1 MATPNVLREH
11 IYYQGGVP
19 VFIKQRL
26 KEGSQKFVPHWRV
39 EDGDAEL
46 WQNIAPVDFKKLPYV
61 APGGDPFKVEG
72 SRARSLFWCE
82 GEKDVDTLAKL
93 GLDAF
98 TFGSAGHIPTG
109 AALYLTGRKVVIP
122 VDNDDAGRRDAE
134 AKARCCQ
141 GHATSIKVIS
151 FPELSEKGDVS
162 DWLLS
167 HSCDELR
174 ALIGSVPEWKPA
186 ASSGGGTTGDTW
198 PEPKPLPVGLL
209 PVAPFDFAYLPRS
222 IAPWVEDIAERMQC
236 PPDYVA
242 VSAMTALGALIGRRV
257 GIKPQVK
264 TDWVEVPNIWGGFI
278 GRPGMFKSPAM
289 SEALKPLHHIEGEAA
304 KAYEAARRA
313 HAADLE
319 AFKMK
324 KSVKAQMAKDA
335 LRAAMERK
343 VVDLGTVKTAKAATL
358 EADAFDVG
366 EPPQE
371 PVPVRYRTCNSTYE
385 ALTELLIGNPTGIL
399 IERDELVSLLKYLD
413 REEHAVARGFYLSG
427 WSGLQPYTLDRI
439 GRGQRHVEGVCVSIL
454 GNTQPAKIG
463 EYVRRAN
470 ADGAGGDGLIQRFGL
485 LVWPDHPGEWRNVDR
500 YPDSDA
506 RTAAWGVFDRLG
518 KLDLNQALA
527 IGARKDQYDKLPF
540 LRFDEAASAEF
551 LDWRGDLEQRLRA
564 GEMSPALEGH
574 VAKYRKLVPALA
586 LINHLADS
594 GDGLVGIEALLKALA
609 FSRYLESH
617 ARRVYGASGAA
628 ELASAR
634 AILARIRNGALCDGF
649 SARDVQRH
657 GWSGLTDCEHVQ
669 LGLDLLADLD
679 HLAAQAAAGTDR
691 GGRPKITYAINPRGR
706 S

>member
-1 MATPNVLREH
+1 VSN
-11 IYYQGGVP
+11 
-19 VFIKQRL
+19 
-26 KEGSQKFVPHWRV
+26 
-39 EDGDAEL
+39 
-46 WQNIAPVDFKKLPYV
+46 
-61 APGGDPFKVEG
+61 
-72 SRARSLFWCE
+72 
-82 GEKDVDTLAKL
+82 
-93 GLDAF
+93 
-98 TFGSAGHIPTG
+98 
-109 AALYLTGRKVVIP
+109 
-122 VDNDDAGRRDAE
+122 AE
-134 AKARCCQ
+134 ALA
-141 GHATSIKVIS
+141 
-151 FPELSEKGDVS
+151 LSRDEIRRRIGLEPTDNQ
-162 DWLLS
+162 
-167 HSCDELR
+167 HSGAEQAGAPWR
-174 ALIGSVPEWKPA
+174 
-186 ASSGGGTTGDTW
+186 
-198 PEPKPLPVGLL
+198 EPKPLPDGLSPVESFDPSVL
-209 PVAPFDFAYLPRS
+209 PES
-222 IAPWVEDIAERMQC
+222 IAPWVSDISDRLQC

-242 VSAMTALGALIGRRV
+242 VSVMTALGGLIGRRV

-264 TDWVEVPNIWGGFI
+264 TDWVEVPNVWGGFI
-278 GRPGMFKSPAM
+278 GRPGMLKSPAM
-289 SEALKPLHHIEGEAA
+289 NEALKPLHHIEGEAA

-313 HAADLE
+313 HVADLE

-335 LRAAMERK
+335 LKAAMERK
-343 VVDLGTVKTAKAATL
+343 LVDLGTVKTAKAATL

-371 PVPVRYRTCNSTYE
+371 PVPVRYRTCDSTYE

-485 LVWPDHPGEWRNVDR
+485 LVWPDHPGEWHNVDR

-506 RTAAWGVFDRLG
+506 RTAAWDVFGRLA

-527 IGARKDQYDKLPF
+527 IGAHKDQYDKLPF
-540 LRFDEAASAEF
+540 LRFDESASADF

-574 VAKYRKLVPALA
+574 IAKYRKLVPALA

-594 GDGLVGIEALLKALA
+594 GDGPVGIEALLKALA

-628 ELASAR
+628 ELAAAR
-634 AILARIRNGALCDGF
+634 AILARIRKGALSDGF

-669 LGLDLLADLD
+669 LGLDLLVDLD
-679 HLAAQAAAGTDR
+679 HLAAQAVAGTDR